1 MFRRLVTAA
10 LAVLAAG
17 TASVAIAAEKLV
29 VIATETV
36 DLSKNG
42 VSIDVSKARGAYR
55 GIRVRAKKNFIDLS
69 RVQVV
74 YDDGSIHNEDRQI
87 DMKQGERSRA
97 IDLRN
102 SDRFINTV
110 NLSNKDGKGKAVVEV
125 LGIQTTE
132 GSKKER
138 AAPAVVNK
146 DPVATP
152 TPAVPNNTP
161 VGKTFNNG
169 EEVMFG
175 YQDVGFLV
183 DRDVIKIGGN
193 IGKFDGLRLRVLKN
207 DVHINS
213 AKIVYLDGTTEDI
226 IIDANIKANTRTKWL
241 EIKGEDKFIK
251 EIQLNYRSKANF
263 KGQARVEASG
273 SYAGDWL
280 GPNGEGRKY
289 NDGWVLL
296 GAQTADYAGYDTDSI
311 SVGKN
316 QGGFARL
323 RLVVKEN
330 PITLTRMTVV
340 HYTGPDES
348 FNFNRERVEVDKPY
362 GPIDFKG
369 GKAAV
374 KEIRAQYRSRVDLI
388 NRLKSGKG
396 LTDFKPAVVEIWG
409 QH

>member
-1 MFRRLVTAA
+1 MFRRLVIAA
-10 LAVLAAG
+10 FAVLAAG
-17 TASVAIAAEKLV
+17 TASVAKDSENLV
-29 VIATETV
+29 VIATESV
-36 DLSKNG
+36 DLSKDG
-42 VSIDVSKARGAYR
+42 VSIDVSKAKGAYR

-69 RVQVV
+69 RVQVI

-87 DMKQGERSRA
+87 DMKQGERSRQ
-97 IDLRN
+97 IDARS

-110 NLSNKDGKGKAVVEV
+110 NLSNKSGKGTSIVEV
-125 LGIQTTE
+125 LGIQTKD
-132 GSKKER
+132 GAKKER
-138 AAPAVVNK
+138 EKAVSGNV
-146 DPVATP
+146 DSTP

-161 VGKTFNNG
+161 AGKTFNNG

-183 DRDVIKIGGN
+183 DRDIIKIGGS
-193 IGKFDGLRLRVLKN
+193 IGKFDGLRFRVLKN
-207 DVHINS
+207 NVHLNT
-213 AKIVYLDGTTEDI
+213 AKIIYLDGSSEDV
-226 IIDANIKANTRTKWL
+226 IIDADIKANTRTKWI

-251 EIQLNYRSKANF
+251 EIQMNYRSKANF
-263 KGQARVEASG
+263 KGQARVEVSG
-273 SYAGDWL
+273 SYAGGWL

-296 GAQTADYAGYDTDSI
+296 GAQTADFAGYDTDSI
-311 SVGKN
+311 TVGKN
-316 QGGFARL
+316 EGGFTRL
-323 RLVVKEN
+323 RLIVKEN

-362 GPIDFKG
+362 GPIEFTG
-369 GKAAV
+369 GKTAI
-374 KEIRAQYRSRVDLI
+374 KEVRAQYRSRVDLI

-396 LTDFKPAVVEIWG
+396 LTDFKPAVVEVWG